1 MAHPTRAELA
11 SDIVALRHLSPQT
24 LSSLQSSNTSTAT
37 SQPKRSA
44 LELLDTYTPSGGDHE
59 ASQGLSKAYI
69 RDMRQNVLKMDRGE
83 GDRLGG
89 RIDAV
94 RENGEQIKR
103 ALDEVKL

>member
-1 MAHPTRAELA
+1 
-11 SDIVALRHLSPQT
+11 
-24 LSSLQSSNTSTAT
+24 
-37 SQPKRSA
+37 
-44 LELLDTYTPSGGDHE
+44 
-59 ASQGLSKAYI
+59 
-69 RDMRQNVLKMDRGE
+69 MRQNILKMDRGE